1 MSTTY
6 YLLRTK
12 DTAPGNGAYVGHDD
26 KGESAI
32 VTAAPDAHR
41 FDELEVA
48 EQRAGE
54 LVEQFGE
61 LEVEVRNSD
70 R

>member
-12 DTAPGNGAYVGHDD
+12 DGMLGNGPYLGHDD
-26 KGESAI
+26 QGESAMVATI
-32 VTAAPDAHR
+32 QDAHR

-48 EQRAGE
+48 EQRAAQ

-61 LEVEVRNSD
+61 FEVEVRNSD
-70 R
+70 V

>member
-12 DTAPGNGAYVGHDD
+12 DSAPGNGAYVGQDD

-32 VTAAPDAHR
+32 VTTVPDAHR
-41 FDELEVA
+41 FDELEAA
-48 EQRAGE
+48 EQRAVE